1 MTSFHSA
8 IHTEKL
14 IVAEWRHCGFTEESE
29 AMKTTQLVLPRIW
42 VTNPRLFLLCHA
54 SLFLFHVL
62 IQKFR
67 RAATALALS
76 VSNTAGNAML
86 WPQLIGSK
94 VAICPG
100 LTQIHSLSF
109 WLPTGLSP
117 RYLESALEKIG
128 QFYLQVLSL
137 YGNVYQQWMNSPE
150 DGFLRARKTNNGTDV
165 HGAIEISGESQ
176 KRETSTKSSSFD
188 FCWLS
193 RYHLFFIV
201 MPNLNLCPWVLWAT
215 FDLIQQTPFYLSKL
229 SKFPML

>member
-1 MTSFHSA
+1 MLPCFFFMFWFRSLGGQRLPWPSQWA
-8 IHTEKL
+8 I
-14 IVAEWRHCGFTEESE
+14 
-29 AMKTTQLVLPRIW
+29 QLV
-42 VTNPRLFLLCHA
+42 TLCFGHSWLA
-54 SLFLFHVL
+54 QRWTSVL
-62 IQKFR
+62 
-67 RAATALALS
+67 
-76 VSNTAGNAML
+76 G
-86 WPQLIGSK
+86 WPN
-94 VAICPG
+94 
-100 LTQIHSLSF
+100 QIHSLSF

-165 HGAIEISGESQ
+165 HGPIEISGESQ

-193 RYHLFFIV
+193 RYYLFFIV
-201 MPNLNLCPWVLWAT
+201 MPDLNLCPWVLWAT